1 MKKLLL
7 FVAAFLIMALPT
19 VAQETDLSEEEFK
32 QKIDSVFEH
41 VDMTSVETGI
51 LIENMGSIC
60 LTQTSS
66 TVKNQIRYILTKKS

>member
-51 LIENMGSIC
+51 LIEHGSIC

-66 TVKNQIRYILTKKS
+66 TVKNQIRYIQTKKS

>member
-32 QKIDSVFEH
+32 QK
-41 VDMTSVETGI
+41 
-51 LIENMGSIC
+51 N
-60 LTQTSS
+60 
-66 TVKNQIRYILTKKS
+66 